1 MVLNVIRCGE
11 TTWNAEGRL
20 HGRSDLP
27 LSISGRTSVSADAAS
42 IEGGRTSTVYH
53 PPDDAAAETAQ
64 IVARRVGAKTK
75 SVDELADPD
84 LGVLEGMSEQAF
96 AERFPK
102 RYKQWQE
109 DPLSLSPPE
118 GEDVAEARARV
129 LKAAAR
135 LLRRARNQEVGVVL
149 HPLGLGFLRCWLAEL
164 VSSGFCRGVCP
175 CLWGKSFPKHGCN
188 RWTSVYITRYAD
200 RRGCRSGDSR
210 GEYD

>member
-42 IEGGRTSTVYH
+42 IEGGRTGTVFH

-135 LLRRARNQEVGVVL
+135 LLRRARSQEVGVVL
-149 HPLGLGFLRCWLAEL
+149 HPLGLGFLRCWLADRPPSEVWAMTRVRPRIERYL
-164 VSSGFCRGVCP
+164 VSAGM
-175 CLWGKSFPKHGCN
+175 
-188 RWTSVYITRYAD
+188 ID
-200 RRGCRSGDSR
+200 RLLESAQIQYTHS
-210 GEYD
+210 